1 MSEKKTTTKKKP
13 GRKPKADKTA
23 APVERDKVEERQAA
37 ATPAAGAETG
47 NAPAPETGNASEPS
61 PSAGGGSNETAEADN
76 RNGGAVDESGAPD
89 NGSGE
94 SGENPE
100 QAAHA
105 PDQNGDIPEQGEEGA
120 AQAAPEAG
128 DDGAAETGNAPAALE
143 SEEAKGGGDPEQAAP
158 AAEGWTVARVLKITK
173 PLMKGEDV
181 KALQAAL
188 IARGY
193 HCGASGASG
202 IYERN
207 TAYAVRCF
215 QAANRLIVD
224 GRAGRFT
231 VAALGGTWNG

>member
-1 MSEKKTTTKKKP
+1 MSEKQATKKKP
-13 GRKPKADKTA
+13 GRKPKEKPA
-23 APVERDKVEERQAA
+23 APVERANAEGTQAA
-37 ATPAAGAETG
+37 PMPAAGAESG
-47 NAPAPETGNASEPS
+47 NAPAHETGNASGDS
-61 PSAGGGSNETAEADN
+61 TSTGGGSNETAKADN
-76 RNGGAVDESGAPD
+76 GSGGAAGESGAPD
-89 NGSGE
+89 NGSE
-94 SGENPE
+94 QSGENPE

-105 PDQNGDIPEQGEEGA
+105 PDQNGDIPEQSKEGVA
-120 AQAAPEAG
+120 
-128 DDGAAETGNAPAALE
+128 
-143 SEEAKGGGDPEQAAP
+143 QAAP
-158 AAEGWTVARVLKITK
+158 AAAGWTVARVLKITK

-202 IYERN
+202 VYERN

-231 VAALGGTWNG
+231 VGALGGTWNG

>member
-1 MSEKKTTTKKKP
+1 MSEKQTAAKKKP
-13 GRKPKADKTA
+13 GRRPKADKTA

-76 RNGGAVDESGAPD
+76 RSGGDA
-89 NGSGE
+89 GE

-105 PDQNGDIPEQGEEGA
+105 PDQNGDIPEQGEAGA
-120 AQAAPEAG
+120 PQAAPEAG
-128 DDGAAETGNAPAALE
+128 GGGAAEEERPPAAQE
-143 SEEAKGGGDPEQAAP
+143 GEEAQGGDPKQAAP
-158 AAEGWTVARVLKITK
+158 AAEGWAVARVLKITK

-202 IYERN
+202 VYERN

>member
-1 MSEKKTTTKKKP
+1 MSEKQTAEKKKP
-13 GRKPKADKTA
+13 GRKPKTA
-23 APVERDKVEERQAA
+23 PPVERDKAEEPKTA
-37 ATPAAGAETG
+37 PAVVAETG
-47 NAPAPETGNASEPS
+47 NTSEPS

-76 RNGGAVDESGAPD
+76 RSGGDA
-89 NGSGE
+89 GE
-94 SGENPE
+94 SG
-100 QAAHA
+100 
-105 PDQNGDIPEQGEEGA
+105 
-120 AQAAPEAG
+120 
-128 DDGAAETGNAPAALE
+128 
-143 SEEAKGGGDPEQAAP
+143 GDPAQMEPDAT

-193 HCGASGASG
+193 HCGPSGASG

-224 GRAGRFT
+224 GKAGRFT

>member
-1 MSEKKTTTKKKP
+1 MSEKQTTAKKKP
-13 GRKPKADKTA
+13 GRKPKANKTA
-23 APVERDKVEERQAA
+23 APVERDKVEERKTAA
-37 ATPAAGAETG
+37 PAAGTETG
-47 NAPAPETGNASEPS
+47 NARATAPETGNASEPS
-61 PSAGGGSNETAEADN
+61 TSTGGGSNEAAEADN
-76 RNGGAVDESGAPD
+76 RNGGDTGESGVPD
-89 NGSGE
+89 NGSGQ

-105 PDQNGDIPEQGEEGA
+105 QDQNGDIPEQSEEGE
-120 AQAAPEAG
+120 AQTAPEAG
-128 DDGAAETGNAPAALE
+128 GGGAAEKEHAH
-143 SEEAKGGGDPEQAAP
+143 

-181 KALQAAL
+181 KALQTAL

-202 IYERN
+202 VYERN

>member
-1 MSEKKTTTKKKP
+1 MSEKQTTAKKKP

-23 APVERDKVEERQAA
+23 
-37 ATPAAGAETG
+37 
-47 NAPAPETGNASEPS
+47 
-61 PSAGGGSNETAEADN
+61 EADN
-76 RNGGAVDESGAPD
+76 RNGGAVGESGAPD
-89 NGSGE
+89 NGSGG
-94 SGENPE
+94 SGENTE

-105 PDQNGDIPEQGEEGA
+105 PDQNGDIPEQSEEGA
-120 AQAAPEAG
+120 SQAAPKAG
-128 DDGAAETGNAPAALE
+128 GGGAAE
-143 SEEAKGGGDPEQAAP
+143 EEKAP
-158 AAEGWTVARVLKITK
+158 AAEGWAVARVLKITK

-181 KALQAAL
+181 KALQDAL

-202 IYERN
+202 VYERN

>member
-1 MSEKKTTTKKKP
+1 MSEKQTTTRKKP
-13 GRKPKADKTA
+13 GRKPKADKA
-23 APVERDKVEERQAA
+23 APPVERDKVEMPQA
-37 ATPAAGAETG
+37 
-47 NAPAPETGNASEPS
+47 APETGNASEPS
-61 PSAGGGSNETAEADN
+61 PPTGG
-76 RNGGAVDESGAPD
+76 GAPD
-89 NGSGE
+89 NRSE
-94 SGENPE
+94 QSGENPE

-105 PDQNGDIPEQGEEGA
+105 PDQNGDIPEQSETDA

-128 DDGAAETGNAPAALE
+128 DDGAAEEERPPAAQE
-143 SEEAKGGGDPEQAAP
+143 GEEAQGGDPKQAAP
-158 AAEGWTVARVLKITK
+158 AAEGWAVARVLKITK

-202 IYERN
+202 VYERN

>member
-1 MSEKKTTTKKKP
+1 MSEKQTTAKKKP

-23 APVERDKVEERQAA
+23 
-37 ATPAAGAETG
+37 
-47 NAPAPETGNASEPS
+47 
-61 PSAGGGSNETAEADN
+61 EADN
-76 RNGGAVDESGAPD
+76 RNGGAVGESGAPD
-89 NGSGE
+89 NGSGG
-94 SGENPE
+94 SGENTE

-105 PDQNGDIPEQGEEGA
+105 PDQNGDIPEQSEEGA
-120 AQAAPEAG
+120 AQAAPKAG
-128 DDGAAETGNAPAALE
+128 GGGAAE
-143 SEEAKGGGDPEQAAP
+143 EEKAP
-158 AAEGWTVARVLKITK
+158 AAEGWAVARVLKITK

-193 HCGASGASG
+193 HCGPSGASG

>member
-1 MSEKKTTTKKKP
+1 MSEKQTTAKKKP
-13 GRKPKADKTA
+13 GRRPKADKTA

-37 ATPAAGAETG
+37 ATPAAGAETR

-76 RNGGAVDESGAPD
+76 RSGGDA
-89 NGSGE
+89 GE

-105 PDQNGDIPEQGEEGA
+105 PDQNGDIPEQGEAGA
-120 AQAAPEAG
+120 PQAAPEAG
-128 DDGAAETGNAPAALE
+128 GGGAAEEERPPAAQE
-143 SEEAKGGGDPEQAAP
+143 GEEAQGGDPKQAAP
-158 AAEGWTVARVLKITK
+158 AAEGWAVARVLKITK

-193 HCGASGASG
+193 HCGPSGASG

-224 GRAGRFT
+224 GKAGRFT

>member
-1 MSEKKTTTKKKP
+1 MSEKQTTAKKKP
-13 GRKPKADKTA
+13 GRRPKADKTA

-76 RNGGAVDESGAPD
+76 RSGGDA
-89 NGSGE
+89 GE
-94 SGENPE
+94 SCENPE

-105 PDQNGDIPEQGEEGA
+105 PDQNGDIPEQGEAGA
-120 AQAAPEAG
+120 PQAAPEAG
-128 DDGAAETGNAPAALE
+128 GGGAAE
-143 SEEAKGGGDPEQAAP
+143 EEKAP
-158 AAEGWTVARVLKITK
+158 AAEGWAVARVLKITK

-202 IYERN
+202 VYERN

>member
-1 MSEKKTTTKKKP
+1 MSEKQTTAKKKP

-47 NAPAPETGNASEPS
+47 NVPAPETGNASEPS
-61 PSAGGGSNETAEADN
+61 PSAGGSNETAEADN
-76 RNGGAVDESGAPD
+76 RNGGAVGESGAPD
-89 NGSGE
+89 NGSGR

-105 PDQNGDIPEQGEEGA
+105 PDQNGDIPEQSEEGA
-120 AQAAPEAG
+120 AQAAPKAG
-128 DDGAAETGNAPAALE
+128 GGGAAE
-143 SEEAKGGGDPEQAAP
+143 EEKAP
-158 AAEGWTVARVLKITK
+158 AAEGWAVARVLKITK

-181 KALQAAL
+181 KALQDAL

-202 IYERN
+202 VYERN

>member
-1 MSEKKTTTKKKP
+1 MSEKQTTAKKKP

-23 APVERDKVEERQAA
+23 
-37 ATPAAGAETG
+37 
-47 NAPAPETGNASEPS
+47 
-61 PSAGGGSNETAEADN
+61 EADN
-76 RNGGAVDESGAPD
+76 RNGGAVGESGAPD
-89 NGSGE
+89 NGSGG
-94 SGENPE
+94 SGENTE

-105 PDQNGDIPEQGEEGA
+105 PDQNGDIPEQSEEGA
-120 AQAAPEAG
+120 AQAAPKAG
-128 DDGAAETGNAPAALE
+128 GGGAAE
-143 SEEAKGGGDPEQAAP
+143 EEKAP
-158 AAEGWTVARVLKITK
+158 AAEGWAVARVLKITK

-193 HCGASGASG
+193 HCGPSGASG

-224 GRAGRFT
+224 GKAGRFT

>member
-1 MSEKKTTTKKKP
+1 MSEKQTTAKKKP

-23 APVERDKVEERQAA
+23 
-37 ATPAAGAETG
+37 
-47 NAPAPETGNASEPS
+47 
-61 PSAGGGSNETAEADN
+61 EADN
-76 RNGGAVDESGAPD
+76 RNGGAVGESGAPD
-89 NGSGE
+89 NGSGG
-94 SGENPE
+94 SGENTE

-105 PDQNGDIPEQGEEGA
+105 PDQNGDIPEQSEEGA
-120 AQAAPEAG
+120 AQAAPKAG
-128 DDGAAETGNAPAALE
+128 GGGAAE
-143 SEEAKGGGDPEQAAP
+143 EEKAP
-158 AAEGWTVARVLKITK
+158 AAEGWAVARVLKITK

-181 KALQAAL
+181 KALQDTL

-202 IYERN
+202 VYERN

>member
-1 MSEKKTTTKKKP
+1 MSEKQTTAKKKP
-13 GRKPKADKTA
+13 GRRPKADKTA

-76 RNGGAVDESGAPD
+76 RSGGDA
-89 NGSGE
+89 GE
-94 SGENPE
+94 SCENPE

-105 PDQNGDIPEQGEEGA
+105 PDQNGDIPEQGEAGA
-120 AQAAPEAG
+120 PQAAPEAG
-128 DDGAAETGNAPAALE
+128 GGGAAE
-143 SEEAKGGGDPEQAAP
+143 EERPP
-158 AAEGWTVARVLKITK
+158 AAEGWAVARVLKITK

-202 IYERN
+202 VYERN

-215 QAANRLIVD
+215 QAASRLIVD

>member
-1 MSEKKTTTKKKP
+1 MSEKQTTAKKKP
-13 GRKPKADKTA
+13 GRRPKANKTA

-37 ATPAAGAETG
+37 PMPAAGAETG

-76 RNGGAVDESGAPD
+76 GNGGAVGESGAPD

-128 DDGAAETGNAPAALE
+128 DDEAAEKEHAPAAPE
-143 SEEAKGGGDPEQAAP
+143 GEEEKGGDPAQAAP

-181 KALQAAL
+181 NALQVAL

-202 IYERN
+202 VYERN

>member
-1 MSEKKTTTKKKP
+1 MSEKQTTAKKKP
-13 GRKPKADKTA
+13 GRRPKADKTA

-76 RNGGAVDESGAPD
+76 RSGGDA
-89 NGSGE
+89 GE
-94 SGENPE
+94 SCENPE

-105 PDQNGDIPEQGEEGA
+105 PDQNGDIPEQSEEGA
-120 AQAAPEAG
+120 AQAAPKAG
-128 DDGAAETGNAPAALE
+128 GGGAAE
-143 SEEAKGGGDPEQAAP
+143 EEKAP
-158 AAEGWTVARVLKITK
+158 AAEGWAVARVLKITK

-202 IYERN
+202 VYERN

>member
-1 MSEKKTTTKKKP
+1 MSEKQTTAKKKP
-13 GRKPKADKTA
+13 GRRPKADKTA

-76 RNGGAVDESGAPD
+76 RSGGDA
-89 NGSGE
+89 GE

-105 PDQNGDIPEQGEEGA
+105 PDQNGDIPEQGEAGA
-120 AQAAPEAG
+120 PQAAPEAG
-128 DDGAAETGNAPAALE
+128 GGGAAEEERPPAAQE
-143 SEEAKGGGDPEQAAP
+143 GEEAQGGDPKQAAP
-158 AAEGWTVARVLKITK
+158 AAEGWAVARVLKITK

-202 IYERN
+202 VYERN

-215 QAANRLIVD
+215 QAASRLIVD

>member
-1 MSEKKTTTKKKP
+1 MSEKQTTAKKKP

-23 APVERDKVEERQAA
+23 
-37 ATPAAGAETG
+37 
-47 NAPAPETGNASEPS
+47 
-61 PSAGGGSNETAEADN
+61 EADN
-76 RNGGAVDESGAPD
+76 RNGGAVGESGAPD
-89 NGSGE
+89 NGSGG
-94 SGENPE
+94 SGENTE

-105 PDQNGDIPEQGEEGA
+105 PDQNGDIPEQSEEGA
-120 AQAAPEAG
+120 AQAAPKAG
-128 DDGAAETGNAPAALE
+128 GGGAAE
-143 SEEAKGGGDPEQAAP
+143 EEKAP
-158 AAEGWTVARVLKITK
+158 AAEGWAVARVLKITK

-181 KALQAAL
+181 KALQDAL

-202 IYERN
+202 VYERN

-231 VAALGGTWNG
+231 VAALCGTWNG

>member
-1 MSEKKTTTKKKP
+1 MSEKQTTAKKKP

-23 APVERDKVEERQAA
+23 
-37 ATPAAGAETG
+37 
-47 NAPAPETGNASEPS
+47 
-61 PSAGGGSNETAEADN
+61 EADN
-76 RNGGAVDESGAPD
+76 RNGGAVGESGAPD
-89 NGSGE
+89 NGSGG
-94 SGENPE
+94 SGENTE

-105 PDQNGDIPEQGEEGA
+105 PDQNGDIQEQSEEGA
-120 AQAAPEAG
+120 AQAAPKAG
-128 DDGAAETGNAPAALE
+128 GGGAAE
-143 SEEAKGGGDPEQAAP
+143 EEKAP
-158 AAEGWTVARVLKITK
+158 AAEGWAVARVLKITK

-181 KALQAAL
+181 KDLQDAL

-202 IYERN
+202 VYERN

>member
-1 MSEKKTTTKKKP
+1 MSEKQSTTRKKP
-13 GRKPKADKTA
+13 GRKPKTA
-23 APVERDKVEERQAA
+23 PPVERDKAEEPQAA
-37 ATPAAGAETG
+37 PSAVA
-47 NAPAPETGNASEPS
+47 ETGNASEPS
-61 PSAGGGSNETAEADN
+61 PPVGGGSNETAEADN
-76 RNGGAVDESGAPD
+76 GNSGDA
-89 NGSGE
+89 GE
-94 SGENPE
+94 SG
-100 QAAHA
+100 
-105 PDQNGDIPEQGEEGA
+105 
-120 AQAAPEAG
+120 
-128 DDGAAETGNAPAALE
+128 
-143 SEEAKGGGDPEQAAP
+143 GDPAQMEPDAT

-193 HCGASGASG
+193 HCGPSGASG

>member
-1 MSEKKTTTKKKP
+1 MSEKQTTAKKKP
-13 GRKPKADKTA
+13 GRRPKADKTA

-47 NAPAPETGNASEPS
+47 NASEPS

-76 RNGGAVDESGAPD
+76 GNGGAV
-89 NGSGE
+89 GE

-105 PDQNGDIPEQGEEGA
+105 PDQNGGIPEQSEEGA

-128 DDGAAETGNAPAALE
+128 GGGAAE
-143 SEEAKGGGDPEQAAP
+143 EEKAP
-158 AAEGWTVARVLKITK
+158 AAEGWAVARVLKITK

-202 IYERN
+202 VYERN

>member
-1 MSEKKTTTKKKP
+1 MSEKQTTAKKKP

-23 APVERDKVEERQAA
+23 
-37 ATPAAGAETG
+37 
-47 NAPAPETGNASEPS
+47 
-61 PSAGGGSNETAEADN
+61 EADN
-76 RNGGAVDESGAPD
+76 RNGGAVGESGAPD
-89 NGSGE
+89 NGSGG
-94 SGENPE
+94 SGENTE

-105 PDQNGDIPEQGEEGA
+105 PDQNGDIPEQSEEGA
-120 AQAAPEAG
+120 AQAAPKAG
-128 DDGAAETGNAPAALE
+128 GGGAAE
-143 SEEAKGGGDPEQAAP
+143 EEKAP
-158 AAEGWTVARVLKITK
+158 AAEGWAVARVLKITK

-181 KALQAAL
+181 KALQDAL

-202 IYERN
+202 VYERN

-231 VAALGGTWNG
+231 VAVLGGTWNG

>member
-1 MSEKKTTTKKKP
+1 MSEKQTTAKKKP
-13 GRKPKADKTA
+13 GRKPKANKAA
-23 APVERDKVEERQAA
+23 APVERDKLEERKA
-37 ATPAAGAETG
+37 ATT
-47 NAPAPETGNASEPS
+47 PAP
-61 PSAGGGSNETAEADN
+61 
-76 RNGGAVDESGAPD
+76 
-89 NGSGE
+89 
-94 SGENPE
+94 
-100 QAAHA
+100 
-105 PDQNGDIPEQGEEGA
+105 
-120 AQAAPEAG
+120 APEAG
-128 DDGAAETGNAPAALE
+128 DDEAAEKEHAHAAQE
-143 SEEAKGGGDPEQAAP
+143 GEEEKGGGDPEQATP

-188 IARGY
+188 IASGY

-202 IYERN
+202 VYERN

>member
-1 MSEKKTTTKKKP
+1 MSEKQTTAKKKP

-23 APVERDKVEERQAA
+23 
-37 ATPAAGAETG
+37 
-47 NAPAPETGNASEPS
+47 
-61 PSAGGGSNETAEADN
+61 EADN
-76 RNGGAVDESGAPD
+76 RNGGAVGESGAPD
-89 NGSGE
+89 NGSGG
-94 SGENPE
+94 SGENTE

-105 PDQNGDIPEQGEEGA
+105 PDQNGDIPEQSEEGA
-120 AQAAPEAG
+120 AQAAPKAG
-128 DDGAAETGNAPAALE
+128 GGGAAEEEKAPAA
-143 SEEAKGGGDPEQAAP
+143 D
-158 AAEGWTVARVLKITK
+158 GWAVARVLKITK

-193 HCGASGASG
+193 HCGPSGASG

-224 GRAGRFT
+224 GKAGRFT

>member
-1 MSEKKTTTKKKP
+1 MSEKQTTAKKKP
-13 GRKPKADKTA
+13 GRRPKADKTA

-76 RNGGAVDESGAPD
+76 RSGGDA
-89 NGSGE
+89 GE

-105 PDQNGDIPEQGEEGA
+105 PDQNGDIPEQGEAGA
-120 AQAAPEAG
+120 PQAAPEAG
-128 DDGAAETGNAPAALE
+128 GGGAAEEERPPAAQE
-143 SEEAKGGGDPEQAAP
+143 GEEAQGGDPKQAAP

-202 IYERN
+202 VYERN

-224 GRAGRFT
+224 GRAGHFT
-231 VAALGGTWNG
+231 VTALGGTWNG

>member
-1 MSEKKTTTKKKP
+1 MSEKQTTAKKKP

-23 APVERDKVEERQAA
+23 
-37 ATPAAGAETG
+37 
-47 NAPAPETGNASEPS
+47 
-61 PSAGGGSNETAEADN
+61 EADN
-76 RNGGAVDESGAPD
+76 RNGGAVGESGAPD
-89 NGSGE
+89 NGSGG
-94 SGENPE
+94 SGENTE

-105 PDQNGDIPEQGEEGA
+105 PDQNGDIPEQSEEGA
-120 AQAAPEAG
+120 AQAAPKAG
-128 DDGAAETGNAPAALE
+128 GGGAAEEERPPAAQE
-143 SEEAKGGGDPEQAAP
+143 GEEAQGGDPKQAAS
-158 AAEGWTVARVLKITK
+158 AAEGWAVARVLKITK

-181 KALQAAL
+181 KALQDAL

-202 IYERN
+202 VYERN

>member
-1 MSEKKTTTKKKP
+1 MSEKQTTAKKKP

-47 NAPAPETGNASEPS
+47 NAHAPETGNASEPS

-76 RNGGAVDESGAPD
+76 RNGGAVGESGAPD
-89 NGSGE
+89 NGSGG
-94 SGENPE
+94 SGENTE

-105 PDQNGDIPEQGEEGA
+105 PDQNGDIPEQSEEGA
-120 AQAAPEAG
+120 AQAAPKAG
-128 DDGAAETGNAPAALE
+128 GGGAAE
-143 SEEAKGGGDPEQAAP
+143 EEKAP
-158 AAEGWTVARVLKITK
+158 AAEGWAVARVLKITK

-181 KALQAAL
+181 KALQDAL

-202 IYERN
+202 VYERN

>member
-1 MSEKKTTTKKKP
+1 MSEKQTTAKKKP

-23 APVERDKVEERQAA
+23 
-37 ATPAAGAETG
+37 
-47 NAPAPETGNASEPS
+47 
-61 PSAGGGSNETAEADN
+61 EADN
-76 RNGGAVDESGAPD
+76 RNGGAVGESGAPD
-89 NGSGE
+89 NGSGG
-94 SGENPE
+94 SGENTE

-105 PDQNGDIPEQGEEGA
+105 PDQNGDIPEQSEEGA
-120 AQAAPEAG
+120 AQAAPKAG
-128 DDGAAETGNAPAALE
+128 GGGAAEEEKAPAAQ
-143 SEEAKGGGDPEQAAP
+143 AAPKAGGGGAAEEEKAP
-158 AAEGWTVARVLKITK
+158 AAEGWAVARVLKITK

-181 KALQAAL
+181 KALQDAL

-202 IYERN
+202 VYERN

>member
-1 MSEKKTTTKKKP
+1 MSEKQTTAKKKP
-13 GRKPKADKTA
+13 GRRPKADKTA

-76 RNGGAVDESGAPD
+76 RSGGDA
-89 NGSGE
+89 GE

-105 PDQNGDIPEQGEEGA
+105 PDQNGDIPEQGEAGA
-120 AQAAPEAG
+120 PQAAPEAG
-128 DDGAAETGNAPAALE
+128 GGGAAEEERPPAAQE
-143 SEEAKGGGDPEQAAP
+143 GEEAQGGDPKQAAP
-158 AAEGWTVARVLKITK
+158 AAEGWAVARVLKITK

-202 IYERN
+202 VYERN

-224 GRAGRFT
+224 GRAGHFT
-231 VAALGGTWNG
+231 VTALGGTWNG

>member
-1 MSEKKTTTKKKP
+1 MSEKQTTAKKKP

-47 NAPAPETGNASEPS
+47 NVPAPETGNASEPS
-61 PSAGGGSNETAEADN
+61 PSAGGSNETAEADN
-76 RNGGAVDESGAPD
+76 RNGGAVGESGAPD
-89 NGSGE
+89 NGSGG
-94 SGENPE
+94 SGENTE

-105 PDQNGDIPEQGEEGA
+105 PDQNGDIPEQSEEGA

-128 DDGAAETGNAPAALE
+128 GGGAAE
-143 SEEAKGGGDPEQAAP
+143 EEKAP
-158 AAEGWTVARVLKITK
+158 AAEGWAVARILKITK

-181 KALQAAL
+181 KALQDAL
-188 IARGY
+188 IARGS

-202 IYERN
+202 VYERN

>member
-1 MSEKKTTTKKKP
+1 MSEKQTTAKKKP

-47 NAPAPETGNASEPS
+47 NVPAPETGNASEPS
-61 PSAGGGSNETAEADN
+61 PSAGGSNETAEADN
-76 RNGGAVDESGAPD
+76 RNGGAVGESGAPD
-89 NGSGE
+89 NGSGR

-105 PDQNGDIPEQGEEGA
+105 PDQNGDIPEQSEEGA

-128 DDGAAETGNAPAALE
+128 GGGAAE
-143 SEEAKGGGDPEQAAP
+143 EEKAP
-158 AAEGWTVARVLKITK
+158 AAEGWAVARILKITK

-181 KALQAAL
+181 KALQDAL

-202 IYERN
+202 VYERN

>member
-1 MSEKKTTTKKKP
+1 MSEKQTTAKKKP

-23 APVERDKVEERQAA
+23 
-37 ATPAAGAETG
+37 
-47 NAPAPETGNASEPS
+47 
-61 PSAGGGSNETAEADN
+61 EADN
-76 RNGGAVDESGAPD
+76 RNGGAVGESGAPD
-89 NGSGE
+89 NGSGG
-94 SGENPE
+94 SGENTE

-105 PDQNGDIPEQGEEGA
+105 PDQNGDIPEQSEEGA
-120 AQAAPEAG
+120 AQAAPKAG
-128 DDGAAETGNAPAALE
+128 GGGAAEDV
-143 SEEAKGGGDPEQAAP
+143 KAP
-158 AAEGWTVARVLKITK
+158 AAEGWAVARVLKITK

-181 KALQAAL
+181 KALQDAL

-202 IYERN
+202 VYERN